1 MSRYVPVEG
10 FSGLVRDTQSNA
22 LINTN
27 AEEIAQ
33 AREAKRLR
41 REQVAKQKLVEE
53 RLSDLES
60 DVRDIK
66 EGIQLLLSKTYK

>member
-41 REQVAKQKLVEE
+41 REQAAKQKLVEE